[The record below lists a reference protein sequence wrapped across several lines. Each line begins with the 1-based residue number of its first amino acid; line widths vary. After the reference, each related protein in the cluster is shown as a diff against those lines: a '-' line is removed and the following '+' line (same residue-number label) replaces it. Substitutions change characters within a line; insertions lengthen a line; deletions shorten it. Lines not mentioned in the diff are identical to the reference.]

1 MKIPKPLILIILD
14 GWGINPITRGNA
26 IYHAHTPVMD
36 RIISQYPHTTLGCA
50 GKDVGLPEGQM
61 GNSEVGHLN
70 LGSGR
75 VVYQNISRIN
85 KSIHDG
91 NFFSNEL
98 LLSAIEHVRT
108 YSSSLHIMGLLSD
121 GGVHS
126 HINHLFALLTMA
138 KEAGINKVYV
148 HAFLDGRD
156 VPPRCAGEYI
166 LKTEQKIAELGIG
179 KIATVSGRYYA
190 MDRDNRWERI
200 QLAYDALTQGIGE
213 MSYSAKDAVSDAYER
228 GENDE
233 FVRPTIILTNGRP
246 TATIQDNDAVIFSNF
261 RPDRARELTKA
272 LTKQDFSGFERT
284 ITSDVYF
291 VCMTLY
297 DENFDLPIAFPH
309 QPPDNTLSEY
319 LSKMGK
325 KQLHIAETEK
335 YAHVT
340 FFFNGGVEKPYEN
353 EDRILIHSP
362 LVATY
367 DLKPE
372 MSAYQLT
379 DAMVEKIKSR
389 EYDVIIAN
397 YANPDMV
404 GHTGIFD
411 AVLKAVETVDEC
423 LGKVLG
429 AVASQGG
436 AALILADHGNCEQM
450 IYYEDKSP
458 HTAHTTNPV
467 PMIIVSDMNVDLREG
482 IFADIAPTMLDIL
495 HLEVPPQMTGHSLLV
510 WKE

>member
-14 GWGINPITRGNA
+14 GWGINPITQGNA

-50 GKDVGLPEGQM
+50 GKAVGLPEGQM

-75 VVYQNISRIN
+75 VVYQDISRIN

-91 NFFSNEL
+91 DFFSNEL
-98 LLSAIEHVRT
+98 LLSAIEHVQT

-126 HINHLFALLTMA
+126 HIDHLFALLTMA
-138 KEAGINKVYV
+138 KEAGIKKVYV

-166 LKTEQKIAELGIG
+166 LKTEQKIEELGIG

-213 MSYSAKDAVSDAYER
+213 MSHSAKDAVSDAYER

-233 FVRPTIILTNGRP
+233 FVRPTIIRTNGRP

-272 LTKQDFSGFERT
+272 LTKQDFSGFERI
-284 ITSDVYF
+284 ITPKVYF

-297 DENFDLPIAFPH
+297 DETFDLPIAFPD
-309 QPPDNTLSEY
+309 QPLENTLSEY
-319 LSKMGK
+319 LSRSGK

-340 FFFNGGVEKPYEN
+340 FFFNGGVEKAYKN
-353 EDRILIHSP
+353 EDRVLIHSP

-372 MSAYQLT
+372 MSAYQVT
-379 DAMVEKIKSR
+379 DALVEKINSR
-389 EYDVIIAN
+389 EYDVIIVN

-411 AVLKAVETVDEC
+411 AALKAVETVDEC
-423 LGKVLG
+423 LGKVLE
-429 AVASQGG
+429 AVASQDG

-467 PMIIVSDMNVDLREG
+467 PLIIVSNMNVDLREG
-482 IFADIAPTMLDIL
+482 IFADIAPTMLEIL
-495 HLEVPPQMTGHSLLV
+495 HLEVPPQMTGRSLLD

>member
-1 MKIPKPLILIILD
+1 MKIPKPLIMIILD
-14 GWGINPITRGNA
+14 GWGISPRTEGNA
-26 IYHAHTPVMD
+26 VYHAHTPVMD
-36 RIISQYPHTTLGCA
+36 RIVSQYPNTTLDCA
-50 GKDVGLPEGQM
+50 GEPVGLPEGQM

-75 VVYQNISRIN
+75 VVYQDISRIN

-91 NFFSNEL
+91 DFFSNESIL
-98 LLSAIEHVRT
+98 RAMEHVRT
-108 YSSSLHIMGLLSD
+108 NLSSLHIMGLLSD

-126 HINHLFALLTMA
+126 HIDHLFALLTMA
-138 KEAGINKVYV
+138 KKAGIKQVYI

-156 VPPRCAGEYI
+156 VQPKCAGEYI
-166 LKTEQKIAELGIG
+166 LKTEQKMEELGIG
-179 KIATVSGRYYA
+179 KIATLSGRYYA
-190 MDRDNRWERI
+190 MDRDNRWERVR
-200 QLAYDALTQGIGE
+200 LAYDALTQGTGE
-213 MSYSAKDAVSDAYER
+213 MSHSAIDAVSDAYER

-233 FVRPTIILTNGRP
+233 FVRPTIINTNGNP
-246 TATIQDNDAVIFSNF
+246 IATIQDSDAIIFFNF
-261 RPDRARELTKA
+261 RPDRAREITKA
-272 LTKQDFSGFERT
+272 LTMHDFSGFERK
-284 ITSDVYF
+284 ITPKVYF
-291 VCMTLY
+291 MCMTRY
-297 DENFDLPIAFPH
+297 DETFELPIAFPE
-309 QPPDNTLSEY
+309 QPLKNTLSEY
-319 LSKMGK
+319 LSKSGK

-340 FFFNGGVEKPYEN
+340 FFFNGGVEKPYKN

-372 MSAYQLT
+372 MSAYQVT
-379 DAMVEKIKSR
+379 DILVEKINSG

-411 AVLKAVETVDEC
+411 AALKAVETVDEC
-423 LGKVLG
+423 LGRVLE

-450 IYYEDKSP
+450 IYYEDNSP

-467 PMIIVSDMNVDLREG
+467 PLVIVSDMNIDLRKG
-482 IFADIAPTMLDIL
+482 IFADVAPTMLAIL
-495 HLEVPPQMTGHSLLV
+495 HLEVPSQMTGHSLLD